1 MHSNPRIQ
9 GIVQKLKQ
17 AGCRI
22 TPQRLAILEVVTES
36 RDHLTAEQIHAQ
48 VTARFP
54 TTSLATVYKTVNLL
68 RDEGELIELGFS
80 GSAGTRYDGA
90 RPNPHPHLI
99 CVRCER
105 ILDPEIRLFDELPR
119 ELTETYGFRL
129 LNHRI
134 DIYGICPECQAR
146 EKTSP

>member
-1 MHSNPRIQ
+1 MQTNPRIQ
-9 GIVQKLKQ
+9 GIVEKLKQ

-36 RDHLTAEQIHAQ
+36 RDHLTAEQIHAL
-48 VTARFP
+48 VARRFP

-90 RPNPHPHLI
+90 RPAPHPHLI
-99 CVRCER
+99 CVRCNR
-105 ILDPEIRLFDELPR
+105 ILDPEIRLFDELPG
-119 ELTETYGFRL
+119 ELTESYGYRIL
-129 LNHRI
+129 SHRI
-134 DIYGICPECQAR
+134 DIYGICPECQAAESR
-146 EKTSP
+146 SQ